1 VHDLPQLDLLKILF
15 GFDLIGVSMTN
26 HIIEGVSQ
34 GPLLV
39 NFDAEIE
46 TFDHLGHLHNRC
58 RSPGRG
64 AGVATCRVFAA
75 DRSLPVER
83 IDAVECQFVIH
94 AHLVPGDLVDHHH
107 RPFATEPI
115 EDRPQPFRRLL
126 LIERGD
132 LCHL

>member
-1 VHDLPQLDLLKILF
+1 MPKSRPLITLATSTTGVDHQVVAQVSPLVESSPQ
-15 GFDLIGVSMTN
+15 IG
-26 HIIEGVSQ
+26 
-34 GPLLV
+34 L
-39 NFDAEIE
+39 A
-46 TFDHLGHLHNRC
+46 
-58 RSPGRG
+58 
-64 AGVATCRVFAA
+64 
-75 DRSLPVER
+75 LPVER